1 MVCSISFI
9 TITPPSFAEHG
20 DRNEVEE
27 FTIPTCENTLETFSK
42 PENETQKNS
51 SQDQSHD
58 NITANRDDLINTV
71 ENDVNVEGSGPAP
84 EHDQVFPEPDLPDR
98 VDNPEQVYFL
108 EVLEPE
114 LVIKQAGVDDDS
126 VYSDFDAVEADQV
139 FTKQDNNSGFIA
151 FEQINSKE
159 PDLQELI
166 HDDAFTEE
174 TFADEAPPTIHLT
187 EVRTIF
193 EINKADDFQLARDN
207 PGAFFVVTGNVSIE
221 NTESWVPIGAA
232 TSPFSG
238 NFDGQG
244 FTISGLFASSNQNY
258 LGLFGYTNGATLE
271 NINLEA
277 VDLDGGE
284 YVGGLVGLANNTTI
298 SNCSVSGVVSG
309 KLDSVGGL
317 VGKADKSTI
326 TDSSGNVVVSG
337 EKGKVG
343 GLVGFAYKS
352 HIVNSAANGRVTGQ
366 GNIIGGLIGQVQ
378 SSTITTSYADS
389 TVTGSDTSSG
399 VGGLAGM
406 LTQNSG
412 IYNSYATGVV
422 SGGTNVG
429 GLVGLATSG
438 DVIIN
443 SYGSVKVSRSSDEDK
458 ICRLIGHHYSGT
470 TISSSYWD
478 MKDCENDATAGAEA
492 RTTEEM
498 KRQENYVGW
507 DFINT
512 WFIEEGLSFP
522 LLQWQLVAPEPVV
535 PDEPPALPPADD
547 HLPTPP
553 EKPDNPDMPSSP
565 SFFNPKNMLPG
576 LVLNHSKRLPGYN
589 KPSISLRPQ
598 QSSAYFNSRST
609 LNLANR
615 IYYYLEQAEEIIKA
629 FENGE
634 LAATDQ
640 VLSDLDSYY
649 YWAELYFIIYQ
660 QRYGLFE
667 VINIEERLALI
678 RLAIEKYQAH

>member
-1 MVCSISFI
+1 MVCSISLV
-9 TITPPSFAEHG
+9 TITPPSFADHG

-27 FTIPTCENTLETFSK
+27 VTIPSCEIALETLSK
-42 PENETQKNS
+42 PENDPFKS
-51 SQDQSHD
+51 SDQDQSHG
-58 NITANRDDLINTV
+58 NITANRDDLINTA
-71 ENDVNVEGSGPAP
+71 ENDGNVEGSDPAP

-98 VDNPEQVYFL
+98 VDNPERVYSL

-114 LVIKQAGVDDDS
+114 LVIEQAVVHDHS

-159 PDLQELI
+159 PDLQDLI

-174 TFADEAPPTIHLT
+174 TFADAAHPTVHLT

-221 NTESWVPIGAA
+221 NTESWVPIGTA

-298 SNCSVSGVVSG
+298 SNCSVSGVIAGTGDHIGGLAGRIKDTGIYNSSTSVTVTG
-309 KLDSVGGL
+309 NQRIVGGL
-317 VGKADKSTI
+317 VGSA
-326 TDSSGNVVVSG
+326 NN
-337 EKGKVG
+337 
-343 GLVGFAYKS
+343 S
-352 HIVNSAANGRVTGQ
+352 HIVNSAATGTVTGQ
-366 GNIIGGLIGQVQ
+366 GNMIGGLIGQVH
-378 SSTITTSYADS
+378 SSTIETSYADS
-389 TVTGSDTSSG
+389 TVTGSNLSSG

-406 LTQNSG
+406 LTQKSS
-412 IYNSYATGVV
+412 IYNSYATGFV
-422 SGGTNVG
+422 SGGSSVG
-429 GLVGLATSG
+429 GLVGEAFIK

-443 SYGSVKVSRSSDEDK
+443 SYGSVEVSSDIDT
-458 ICRLIGHHYSGT
+458 ICRLIGHHHSKT

-478 MKDCENDATAGAEA
+478 MKDYGHDTTAGAEA

-498 KRQENYVGW
+498 KKQENYVGW

-522 LLQWQLVAPEPVV
+522 LFQWQLITTEPVI
-535 PDEPPALPPADD
+535 PDEPPALPPDDD

-553 EKPDNPDMPSSP
+553 EKPGNPDTPSSP
-565 SFFNPKNMLPG
+565 SFVNPKNMLPG
-576 LVLNHSKRLPGYN
+576 IVLNHSKSLPGYH
-589 KPSISLRPQ
+589 KALIGLRPQ

-615 IYYYLEQAEEIIKA
+615 IYYYLEQAEVIIKA

-634 LAATDQ
+634 LAATAQ
-640 VLSDLDSYY
+640 LLSDLDRYY

-667 VINIEERLALI
+667 AIYIEERLAQI
-678 RLAIEKYQAH
+678 RLVIEKYQAN